1 MDDRIQLWNDL
12 AAQIGVDSIR
22 CTTEAGSGHPTSSL
36 SCAHLLAVLYAS
48 HLRLDVKDPKSPAND
63 RFVMSK
69 GHAAP
74 ALYSALKAI
83 GAISDEELLTLR
95 RFGSPLQGH
104 PAPVPELPWID
115 VATGSLGHGLAI
127 GLGMALAMRL
137 DGTGGRVFVLLG
149 DSEAAEGSVWEAME
163 AAAFH
168 EVDDLVAI
176 LDMNRLGQRGPTMHE
191 WNGDL
196 FARRAQ
202 AYGWRSIEIDGH
214 DVEAIDAAY
223 TESIA
228 ADGPTMIVAR
238 TEKGHGVSFVAN
250 HEGWHGKAM
259 SQEQA
264 AQAIEELGGIRS
276 LTVTPL
282 SPPDIKPLVLGELRT
297 EPAPTYT
304 EPIATRKAFGETLAW
319 LAGHR
324 PDLVV
329 LDGEVGNSTH
339 TDDFL
344 AAAPERFVEMY
355 IAEQAVIG
363 AQTGLQALGKTAF
376 SATFGAFLTRA
387 YDQIRMGAIS
397 RANLRLCGSHAGVS
411 IGEDGPSQMALEDL
425 SMFRALHS
433 STVLYPADGTA
444 TLKLVT
450 AMCDLPGISYV
461 RTTREATPAIY
472 DADEEFP
479 IGGSKTLR
487 TSDADAVA
495 LVGAGV
501 TLRVCL
507 EAADTLAGEDIPA
520 RVIDAYS
527 VKPIDADTMR
537 RALAETG
544 LLVVAEDHRVEGG
557 IGDAVLDSLAEGR
570 ALAGTVVKLAVRDM
584 PGSGTAEEMRA
595 WAGID
600 AAGITRRVRDEL
612 AAG

>member
-36 SCAHLLAVLYAS
+36 SCAHLLSVLYTS
-48 HLRLDVKDPKSPAND
+48 HLRFDVEDPKSPAND

-74 ALYSALKAI
+74 ALYATLKAI
-83 GAISDEELLTLR
+83 GAISDDELLSLR
-95 RFGSPLQGH
+95 RFGSPIQGH
-104 PAPVPELPWID
+104 PAPVPELPWVD
-115 VATGSLGHGLAI
+115 VATGSLGQGLAV

-137 DGTGGRVFVLLG
+137 DGTGGRTFVLLG
-149 DSEAAEGSVWEAME
+149 DSEVAEGSVWEAME

-176 LDMNRLGQRGPTMHE
+176 LDMNHLGQRGPTMHG
-191 WNGDL
+191 WNGDM

-202 AYGWRSIEIDGH
+202 AYGWRTIEIDGH
-214 DVEAIDAAY
+214 DVAAIDAAY
-223 TESIA
+223 SEAIA

-259 SQEQA
+259 SPEEA

-276 LTVTPL
+276 LTITPA
-282 SPPDIKPLVLGELRT
+282 SPPDIRPLALGELRAT
-297 EPAPTYT
+297 PPPAYT
-304 EPIATRKAFGETLAW
+304 EAIPTRKAFGEALAW

-339 TDDFL
+339 TEDFQ
-344 AAAPERFVEMY
+344 AVAPERFVEMY
-355 IAEQAVIG
+355 IAEQALVG

-376 SATFGAFLTRA
+376 AATFGAFLTRA
-387 YDQIRMGAIS
+387 YDQVRMGAIS
-397 RANLRLCGSHAGVS
+397 RADLRLCGSHAGVS

-425 SMFRALHS
+425 AMFRALHG

-444 TLKLVT
+444 TVQLVAT
-450 AMCDLPGISYV
+450 MCDLPGISYM
-461 RTTREATPAIY
+461 RTTRETTPALY
-472 DADEEFP
+472 GADEEFP
-479 IGGSKTLR
+479 VGGSKTLR
-487 TSDADAVA
+487 SGDAATIVA
-495 LVGAGV
+495 AGV
-501 TLRVCL
+501 TVRESLA
-507 EAADTLAGEDIPA
+507 AADSLAADGIA
-520 RVIDAYS
+520 VRVIDAYS
-527 VKPIDADTMR
+527 VKPIDAATLR
-537 RALAETG
+537 RALEQTG
-544 LLVVAEDHRVEGG
+544 VIVVVEDHRVEGG
-557 IGDAVLDSLAEGR
+557 LGDAVLE
-570 ALAGTVVKLAVRDM
+570 ALAATGPLTGRVVKVGVRDM
-584 PGSGTAEEMRA
+584 PGSGTPDEMRA

-600 AAGITRRVRDEL
+600 AASIMARVRDSL
-612 AAG
+612 A